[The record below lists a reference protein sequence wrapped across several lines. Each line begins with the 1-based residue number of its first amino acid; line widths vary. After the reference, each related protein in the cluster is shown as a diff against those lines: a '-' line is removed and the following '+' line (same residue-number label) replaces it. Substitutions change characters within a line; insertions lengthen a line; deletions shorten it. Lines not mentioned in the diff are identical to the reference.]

1 MERNEQML
9 QDYFDAKLN
18 EIKNSK
24 EYASLTN
31 AEKQKLENSLREVV
45 EVKAEYSNN
54 YPVCNASQEEIN
66 YAKQLLNRGG
76 SNNIKTQQ
84 QPVHIDAAYRE
95 QLYAAMTPE
104 QREQAERQEVINY
117 VSNEMN
123 RRGRR

>member
-1 MERNEQML
+1 MQRNEQIL
-9 QDYFDAKLN
+9 KDYFETKLN
-18 EIKNSK
+18 EIKNSN

-31 AEKQKLENSLREVV
+31 TEKQNLENSLRKVV

-54 YPVCNASQEEIN
+54 HPVCNASQEEIN

-104 QREQAERQEVINY
+104 QREQAERQEAIAY
-117 VSNEMN
+117 VANLMN
-123 RRGRR
+123 NGRR